1 MELKSLKINF
11 LGDSITFGVGAS
23 DPSKGY
29 VSLVAERTGAVCRN
43 YGISGTRIAR
53 QQDPYY
59 DGEGIDQCFCTRF
72 DGMDPDAD
80 VIVIFG
86 GTNDY
91 GHGDAP
97 IGNFL
102 DRTPDTFYG
111 ALHYLYSGLLTKY
124 PKAQF
129 LILTPLHRGYE
140 DWQGPN
146 MPVWDPPKV
155 LKTYVD
161 CIRRVAEYYS
171 LPVLDLYANSG
182 IQPAVPILKELYMPD
197 FLHPSDAGHEII
209 AKKIIK
215 ALETL

>member
-1 MELKSLKINF
+1 MELKGLKINF
-11 LGDSITFGVGAS
+11 LGDSITEGVGAS
-23 DPSKGY
+23 DPSKCY
-29 VSLVAERTGAVCRN
+29 VSLIAERTGAVCRN

-53 QQDPYY
+53 QKVHRE
-59 DGEGIDQCFCTRF
+59 DGNDADFCGRIDS
-72 DGMDPDAD
+72 MDPDAD

-97 IGNFL
+97 IGNFM

-197 FLHPSDAGHEII
+197 WLHPSDAGHEIV

-215 ALETL
+215 ALEML